1 MSKKNPV
8 IFHNLRVYDS
18 HLIIKEVSKF
28 DFKVSVTPN
37 GLEKYMSFK
46 INRNLFFVDSMQ
58 F

>member
-58 F
+58 S

>member
-1 MSKKNPV
+1 MSRKNPV

-58 F
+58 S